1 MPHFR
6 RNREIPHR
14 LFLCRLLHF
23 NSGGYR
29 LRLNH
34 TCMDGGVGAPTIAH
48 PRAIAHVFLPPQSMG
63 VIPLIS
69 WIHFQCLPGGMKF
82 QAACGLGCVEVIG
95 FQYGRYDDCHCLP
108 LPPHI
113 SLQHLRVRR
122 EKGNIS
128 IQQDDTATNET
139 EVAAHPQTPHD
150 TPHKND
156 ISSRLS
162 SHNKTEKKR
171 PTKSHHS
178 SSIGGCPQTKGQA
191 VGQAAPLP
199 RESRH

>member
-29 LRLNH
+29 LRQNH
-34 TCMDGGVGAPTIAH
+34 TCMDGGVGAPMIAH

-82 QAACGLGCVEVIG
+82 QAACALGCVEVIG

-122 EKGNIS
+122 EKGKYFNS
-128 IQQDDTATNET
+128 T
-139 EVAAHPQTPHD
+139 
-150 TPHKND
+150 
-156 ISSRLS
+156 RRYR
-162 SHNKTEKKR
+162 NKR
-171 PTKSHHS
+171 NRS
-178 SSIGGCPQTKGQA
+178 SSAPADSTRHAAQKRYLLSPLFSQQNRQKTTDKITPQ
-191 VGQAAPLP
+191 L
-199 RESRH
+199 